1 MHIPAELDDP
11 DDRDSDLIPRAFGQ
25 LLIDEMAMFPNG
37 RFRDMT
43 DSTTQAM
50 KHLRGL
56 NLLIRRDEREERR
69 LMAGMHYAQPQPLY
83 DV

>member
-1 MHIPAELDDP
+1 
-11 DDRDSDLIPRAFGQ
+11 
-25 LLIDEMAMFPNG
+25 
-37 RFRDMT
+37 MT

-69 LMAGMHYAQPQPLY
+69 LMAGMHYVQPQPLY